1 MMISFDGFK
10 EFLCCDKTWIHSAYY
25 REKNLRE
32 YVLSK
37 DELKT
42 KPAKWLLFE
51 AGQCLHSHLLNKN

>member
-1 MMISFDGFK
+1 MMMISFDGFK
-10 EFLCCDKTWIHSAYY
+10 EFLCCDKTWIHGAYY

-42 KPAKWLLFE
+42 KPAKWL
-51 AGQCLHSHLLNKN
+51 